1 MGFLRRLLGGDA
13 RSDRPP
19 EDPTP
24 PVDARETDA
33 EEAAYELEVL
43 REEQE
48 RLSELARRQMR
59 YADYAWT
66 PPAQGGDKRADDE
79 EREANTGSPDQE
91 PG

>member
-13 RSDRPP
+13 GGDRPAA
-19 EDPTP
+19 DPSP
-24 PVDARETDA
+24 PVDPATTDA

-59 YADYAWT
+59 YAEYAWT
-66 PPAQGGDKRADDE
+66 PPAQGDERRADDD
-79 EREANTGSPDQE
+79 EREADTDAPDRE